1 MRKRRGAI
9 SILFGVASVLA
20 SHGFGGSLYEHFD
33 PISSDTR
40 VVAAQMDLQQLALEM
55 VNADRSQK
63 GLSPL
68 ASHPI
73 LMQVAQLHAEDML
86 SRGYFS
92 HTNPDGALPGYRVD
106 IAGGSFMAVAEN
118 IFTISGPDANADAD
132 TVQQFQT
139 GWMDSP
145 GHRTNILSP
154 SYTHFGFGIVA
165 SGEQVYGVQL
175 FGQPLDSMN

>member
-1 MRKRRGAI
+1 MRKRRGAL

-20 SHGFGGSLYEHFD
+20 SHWIGGSPYDRFD
-33 PISSDTR
+33 AIPSDTR

-55 VNADRSQK
+55 VNTDRSNQ

-68 ASHPI
+68 AAHPI

-92 HTNPDGALPGYRVD
+92 HTDPDGALPGYRVE
-106 IAGGSFMAVAEN
+106 IAGGSFITVAEN
-118 IFTISGPDANADAD
+118 IFTISGPDADANAE

-154 SYTHFGFGIVA
+154 SYTHFGYGIVA
-165 SGEQVYGVQL
+165 SGDQVYGVQL
-175 FGQPLDSMN
+175 FGQPIN